1 MRGQQTGTRL
11 RGQSCLVLTDTLI
24 VFLRWRDHE
33 VKQERVLLADKHQSM
48 LASVRTLLETRFD
61 KVFMVADE
69 NSLLEAAEKI
79 NPNLIIADLS
89 LPVTREINIARR
101 LKKLFPEIKLIIL
114 SVHDDSA
121 AITECLEAG
130 ALGFVLKRSAV
141 KDLVS
146 AIGAVLH
153 NKRYVSPLDRAK
165 PKSNPAI
172 KRNTYGKSH

>member
-1 MRGQQTGTRL
+1 MRQ
-11 RGQSCLVLTDTLI
+11 
-24 VFLRWRDHE
+24 WRDQN
-33 VKQERVLLADKHQSM
+33 VKQGKVLLADRHQNM
-48 LASVRTLLETRFD
+48 LAGLRNLLESMFD
-61 KVFMVADE
+61 TVFMVADE
-69 NSLLEAAEKI
+69 NSLIEAAEKI
-79 NPNLIIADLS
+79 APNLIIADLS
-89 LPVTREINIARR
+89 LPVTQEINIARR
-101 LKKLFPEIKLIIL
+101 LNKLFPEVKLIIL